1 MQAFVRWISVVV
13 LSLVFSFPA
22 FANESARTQ
31 VVRVVDKF
39 KTDIVAD
46 KLLLAKNNAEL
57 IARVDRILSP
67 VIDFDDFSKK
77 VMGKYYRRATDAQ
90 KMKFAAVTKE
100 TLLKT
105 YGGSFLEFN
114 ADKVNVLP
122 LGPQSGREVRVN
134 VEFTTD
140 AGAIIAIVFYMMPG
154 DLDDGAWLLSNVVI
168 NDINFG
174 LTFRKQFA
182 IMVQNNQNDI
192 DKAIDAWKS
201 SLVSQKG

>member
-1 MQAFVRWISVVV
+1 MQAFVRWISVAV

-31 VVRVVDKF
+31 VVQVVDKF

-77 VMGKYYRRATDAQ
+77 VMGKYYRRATDSQ
-90 KMKFAAVTKE
+90 KMKFSAVTKE

-122 LGPQSGREVRVN
+122 LGPQSGKEVKVN

-140 AGAIIAIVFYMMPG
+140 AGAIIAITFYMMPS
-154 DLDDGAWLLSNVVI
+154 DLDGTWLLSNVVI

-192 DKAIDAWKS
+192 DKAIDAWQR